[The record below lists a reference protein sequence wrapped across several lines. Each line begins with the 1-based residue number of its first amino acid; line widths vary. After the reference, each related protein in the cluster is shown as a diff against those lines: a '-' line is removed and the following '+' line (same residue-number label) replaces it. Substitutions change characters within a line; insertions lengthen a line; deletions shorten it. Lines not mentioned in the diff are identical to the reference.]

1 MARKYSKVAEYLMLT
16 LAMPLVV
23 IYEFLEFSQDLSLAM
38 TGGKYSGRGSLS
50 RGRRRYW
57 DEDDGTL
64 DWMRPSDYDKKRF
77 NKIVDREVGR
87 QIMAKRIG
95 SDGRPELVL
104 TNEGRKQVWKKFPL
118 FRLAKR
124 RWRGRWLVVAFDIPE
139 GQRIDRDKIRDQ
151 LLGLGF
157 VQWQK
162 SVYVSPHDIADD
174 LAALLKQ
181 NRLEKMVVPMIAK
194 RILTGSDWEFA
205 RSLFHIDQIREE
217 YLKIE
222 KNLQAA
228 EKSGKI
234 NLKFWKRQFAAYLEV
249 LRRDPFLPVGLGPKD
264 GYGREAAIKTLHEYV
279 RKIH

>member
-1 MARKYSKVAEYLMLT
+1 MT

-38 TGGKYSGRGSLS
+38 TGGKYSGRGSLAK
-50 RGRRRYW
+50 GRRRYW
-57 DEDDGTL
+57 DEDDETP
-64 DWMRPSDYDKKRF
+64 DWMRPGDYDKKRF

-87 QIMAKRIG
+87 QIMMRRIG
-95 SDGRPELVL
+95 TDGRAELVL
-104 TNEGRKQVWKKFPL
+104 TSGGKKKVWKKFPL
-118 FRLAKR
+118 FRLAKK
-124 RWRGRWLVVAFDIPE
+124 RWRGKWLVVTFDIPE

-151 LLGLGF
+151 LLGLGL

-205 RSLFHIDQIREE
+205 RSLFHVDKIQEE

-228 EKSGKI
+228 EKFGKI
-234 NLKFWKRQFAAYLEV
+234 NLKFWKRQFAAYLDV
-249 LRRDPFLPVGLGPKD
+249 LRRDPFLPVGLALKG
-264 GYGREAAIKTLHEYV
+264 GYGREAAIRTLHEYAK
-279 RKIH
+279 KIH